1 MEEPG
6 ENITGN
12 SKHYLPLLSPER
24 LKIFERFALGE
35 KCYWISLA
43 DGEKEEVEEGTGRGR
58 ENKCMCLCVCVVCV
72 CVVCVVCLCCV
83 CVHPCMFVYLLG
95 FLPLFEVGYPSSGA

>member
-43 DGEKEEVEEGTGRGR
+43 DGEKEEVETE
-58 ENKCMCLCVCVVCV
+58 EEE
-72 CVVCVVCLCCV
+72 
-83 CVHPCMFVYLLG
+83 LL
-95 FLPLFEVGYPSSGA
+95 SSPEMG

>member
-1 MEEPG
+1 MLSRLEEPG
-6 ENITGN
+6 ENVTGD

-43 DGEKEEVEEGTGRGR
+43 GGEKEEVGGGVYR
-58 ENKCMCLCVCVVCV
+58 ERERK
-72 CVVCVVCLCCV
+72 
-83 CVHPCMFVYLLG
+83 
-95 FLPLFEVGYPSSGA
+95 